1 MNTSNVLRLFGDDAG
16 VADPVPVGDFDALWK
31 VWPRRDG
38 KAVARTKYEGILR
51 GRYQSKTLDKSSGQF
66 IELSLSATEEQI
78 LLGAKRY
85 LESQKAKG
93 SGAYGYV
100 DGGKWIPH
108 LATWLGRAG
117 WEDWS

>member
-1 MNTSNVLRLFGDDAG
+1 MDVHSEMVER
-16 VADPVPVGDFDALWK
+16 
-31 VWPRRDG
+31 
-38 KAVARTKYEGILR
+38 VARAIYEGIIR
-51 GRYQSKTLDKSSGQF
+51 GQFQSKTLDKSSGQF
-66 IELSLSATEEQI
+66 MELSLSATEADI

-117 WEDWS
+117 WEDWL